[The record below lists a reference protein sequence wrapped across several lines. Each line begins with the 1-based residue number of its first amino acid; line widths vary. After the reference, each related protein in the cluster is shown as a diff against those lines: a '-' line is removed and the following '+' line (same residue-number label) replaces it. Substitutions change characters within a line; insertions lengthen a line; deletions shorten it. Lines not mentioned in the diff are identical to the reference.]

1 MKCLLA
7 VKVKHRKSAKLP
19 LHHNLKFFMV
29 FADLWVVVLALVMAM
44 FLVMAIVRVR
54 VRVDHGHRSL

>member
-1 MKCLLA
+1 MSLGCE
-7 VKVKHRKSAKLP
+7 VKHRKSAKLP
-19 LHHNLKFFMV
+19 WHHNLKVFMV
-29 FADLWVVVLALVMAM
+29 FADLWVVVLAM

>member
-1 MKCLLA
+1 MSLGCESKTPKECKATLA
-7 VKVKHRKSAKLP
+7 SQFNV
-19 LHHNLKFFMV
+19 FMV